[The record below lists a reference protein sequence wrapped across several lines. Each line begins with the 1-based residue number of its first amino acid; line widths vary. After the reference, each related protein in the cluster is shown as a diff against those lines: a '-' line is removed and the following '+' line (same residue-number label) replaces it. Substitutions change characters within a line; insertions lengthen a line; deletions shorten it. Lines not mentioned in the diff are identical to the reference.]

1 MKIVTRCFPH
11 CSYPGLFFAGVL
23 FLGSHLEAQAQPPEQ
38 VLVAM
43 DQCREQVISQLS
55 FSDKMKM
62 RTAMSAIQSNP
73 EFIAANHAVTNAP
86 TPEAQIEARKAL
98 AKVKLDLIERQDP
111 SLKPTIEKIRAVQAA
126 VLR

>member
-1 MKIVTRCFPH
+1 
-11 CSYPGLFFAGVL
+11 
-23 FLGSHLEAQAQPPEQ
+23 
-38 VLVAM
+38 M